1 MKYKFL
7 MLLTWG
13 TMFTQAQNIP
23 EVTSTLKEVTVFLK
37 GAQLTRTAKT
47 DIPAGTST
55 VKLVGMSPF
64 LDRKTLLVKGLGDFT
79 ILSVNHQL
87 NYLNE
92 KKLEEKFITLNDTI
106 ASLTRTLEDIQNELA
121 TLMEKESFLKL
132 NQTVKGTEQLDA
144 EKLKAVHQYFGDQL
158 NLIRIDRTKKT
169 RRIKEINV
177 VLAAFQAQL
186 AQEKIRKQEA
196 ESEVLVEVNATKAIK
211 AEFVLSYMV
220 VHAAWFPSYDIR
232 VKNVQEPLK
241 LLYKANISQTTGE
254 DWKNVALTI
263 SNANPYLSGTI
274 PELNPWYLN
283 FGVAQT
289 YYKKGG
295 AVTQNSMNSYIS
307 NNTTH
312 VSGRVQ
318 DASNQPLPY
327 AVVRVTGTSIGTV
340 TDADGN
346 FTLAMPEGSNQLEVS
361 SVGYQTWVGGA
372 SSQFLNIRL
381 LNQASSMTEVVVSK
395 SNATKNAPAAWS
407 TNANQM
413 YYGSGETYKVAAL
426 PVVHRMENQANLQIT
441 LDQPYTIESN
451 GKQKMVDISQDDIPA
466 YYEYRAIPKLE
477 KAAFLV
483 ARVDDWARLNLLE
496 GEANLYFE
504 NTYVGKTVLDV
515 RYLSDTLNISLGRD
529 RNVVVSRQKV
539 KSFSTREF
547 IGSDR
552 IEKRG
557 FEIKVRNNKKESLN
571 LVVYDQIPVSTQKDM
586 FVTLK
591 NKGEAEFTEA
601 NGELKWM
608 LTVSPGDTKDLN
620 FGYEVKYP
628 KGREVTLE

>member
-1 MKYKFL
+1 
-7 MLLTWG
+7 
-13 TMFTQAQNIP
+13 
-23 EVTSTLKEVTVFLK
+23 
-37 GAQLTRTAKT
+37 
-47 DIPAGTST
+47 
-55 VKLVGMSPF
+55 
-64 LDRKTLLVKGLGDFT
+64 
-79 ILSVNHQL
+79 
-87 NYLNE
+87 
-92 KKLEEKFITLNDTI
+92 
-106 ASLTRTLEDIQNELA
+106 
-121 TLMEKESFLKL
+121 
-132 NQTVKGTEQLDA
+132 
-144 EKLKAVHQYFGDQL
+144 
-158 NLIRIDRTKKT
+158 
-169 RRIKEINV
+169 
-177 VLAAFQAQL
+177 
-186 AQEKIRKQEA
+186 
-196 ESEVLVEVNATKAIK
+196 
-211 AEFVLSYMV
+211 
-220 VHAAWFPSYDIR
+220 
-232 VKNVQEPLK
+232 
-241 LLYKANISQTTGE
+241 
-254 DWKNVALTI
+254 
-263 SNANPYLSGTI
+263 
-274 PELNPWYLN
+274 
-283 FGVAQT
+283 
-289 YYKKGG
+289 
-295 AVTQNSMNSYIS
+295 
-307 NNTTH
+307 
-312 VSGRVQ
+312 
-318 DASNQPLPY
+318 
-327 AVVRVTGTSIGTV
+327 
-340 TDADGN
+340 
-346 FTLAMPEGSNQLEVS
+346 
-361 SVGYQTWVGGA
+361 
-372 SSQFLNIRL
+372 
-381 LNQASSMTEVVVSK
+381 
-395 SNATKNAPAAWS
+395 
-407 TNANQM
+407 
-413 YYGSGETYKVAAL
+413 
-426 PVVHRMENQANLQIT
+426 MENQANLQIT